1 MSSFAVVRKPEIL
14 LFTPETP
21 HTLNVSYNNQK
32 MTKTINKLE
41 TLLKKGLEY
50 FVEASESEMS
60 KKISI
65 EKWSKKEILGHLIDS
80 GINNLQRFTE
90 IQFEDKPYI
99 IRKYN
104 QNELVKVNDYQ
115 NAKTNEIVEFWLSI
129 NNRIKNLIESQ
140 TEITLNYKIDFEKNN
155 ISDLRFLM
163 KDYVDHLEH
172 HLNQIMK

>member
-1 MSSFAVVRKPEIL
+1 MI
-14 LFTPETP
+14 ET
-21 HTLNVSYNNQK
+21 T
-32 MTKTINKLE
+32 NKLE
-41 TLLKKGLEY
+41 QLLKSGLEY
-50 FVEASESEMS
+50 LSQSSEMEMNRKTS
-60 KKISI
+60 P

-99 IRKYN
+99 IRKYK
-104 QNELVKVNDYQ
+104 QNELVKVNNYQ

-129 NNRIKNLIESQ
+129 NNRIKNLIELQ
-140 TEITLNYKIDFEKNN
+140 TEKTLNYKIELEKDN
-155 ISDLRFLM
+155 ISDLKFLM

>member
-1 MSSFAVVRKPEIL
+1 MI
-14 LFTPETP
+14 ET
-21 HTLNVSYNNQK
+21 T
-32 MTKTINKLE
+32 NKLE
-41 TLLKKGLEY
+41 QLLKSGLEY
-50 FVEASESEMS
+50 LSQSSEMEMNRKTS
-60 KKISI
+60 P

-104 QNELVKVNDYQ
+104 QNELVKVNNYQ

-129 NNRIKNLIESQ
+129 NNRIKNLIELQ
-140 TEITLNYKIDFEKNN
+140 TEKTLNYKIELEKDN
-155 ISDLRFLM
+155 ISDLKFLM